1 MHSLLIAYQGSLGKA
16 KGALCPSLEFGS
28 CNYKLPLSQQLNSTV
43 QPLYIF
49 ENLDLLP
56 FNLFS
61 RKNPGL
67 HEIVPYL
74 S

>member
-16 KGALCPSLEFGS
+16 KGVLWPSLEVGL
-28 CNYKLPLSQQLNSTV
+28 NYKLPLSQQLDSTV

-49 ENLDLLP
+49 ENLDLLL

-61 RKNPGL
+61 RENAGL

-74 S
+74 P